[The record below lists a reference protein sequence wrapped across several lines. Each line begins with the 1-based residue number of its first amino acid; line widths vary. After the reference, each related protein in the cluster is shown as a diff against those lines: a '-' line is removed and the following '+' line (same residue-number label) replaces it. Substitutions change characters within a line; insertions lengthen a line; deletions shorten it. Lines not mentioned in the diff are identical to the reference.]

1 MTQLVKRQE
10 KKINLIFFKITI
22 ETILKQS
29 LIKLINYINRMKTL
43 IILAS
48 LILLTNCTGG
58 SIAKVK
64 FGKKCTVADSKQL
77 QESSYVWFVSSDAL
91 PNFEKRINK
100 KNCLDS

>member
-1 MTQLVKRQE
+1 
-10 KKINLIFFKITI
+10 
-22 ETILKQS
+22 
-29 LIKLINYINRMKTL
+29 MKTL
-43 IILAS
+43 MILAS
-48 LILLTNCTGG
+48 LILLTSCTGG

-91 PNFEKRINK
+91 NNFDKRINK

>member
-1 MTQLVKRQE
+1 
-10 KKINLIFFKITI
+10 
-22 ETILKQS
+22 
-29 LIKLINYINRMKTL
+29 MKTL
-43 IILAS
+43 MILAS

-91 PNFEKRINK
+91 HSFNKRINK
-100 KNCLDS
+100 QNCLDS

>member
-1 MTQLVKRQE
+1 
-10 KKINLIFFKITI
+10 
-22 ETILKQS
+22 
-29 LIKLINYINRMKTL
+29 MKTL

-64 FGKKCTVADSKQL
+64 FGKRCTVADTKQL
-77 QESSYVWFVSSDAL
+77 QESSYVWFVSSEAL
-91 PNFEKRINK
+91 SNFDKRINK

>member
-1 MTQLVKRQE
+1 M
-10 KKINLIFFKITI
+10 NLIFFMIII

-29 LIKLINYINRMKTL
+29 FIKLTNYIFYMKTL

-64 FGKKCTVADSKQL
+64 FGKRCTVADTKQL
-77 QESSYVWFVSSDAL
+77 QESSYVWFISSDAL
-91 PNFEKRINK
+91 SNFDKRINK